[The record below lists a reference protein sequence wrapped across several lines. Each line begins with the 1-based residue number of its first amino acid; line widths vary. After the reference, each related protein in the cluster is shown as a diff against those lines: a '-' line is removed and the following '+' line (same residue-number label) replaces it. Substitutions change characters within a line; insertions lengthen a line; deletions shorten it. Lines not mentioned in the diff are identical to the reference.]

1 MEGLVHGLRQAFGVK
16 KEGRLRECKVCYH
29 FGNWEGE
36 FGLGSWKRFGTFLC
50 REESIRVKCFF
61 FLFSMKCQVA
71 ALKRQ
76 CQREHVEISFFLFFV
91 DAGRRESNGSYK

>member
-1 MEGLVHGLRQAFGVK
+1 MDLGA
-16 KEGRLRECKVCYH
+16 GRDLEH
-29 FGNWEGE
+29 FCAERNQSE
-36 FGLGSWKRFGTFLC
+36 LN
-50 REESIRVKCFF
+50 VF

-76 CQREHVEISFFLFFV
+76 CQREHVKISFFLFFV

>member
-1 MEGLVHGLRQAFGVK
+1 MLPL
-16 KEGRLRECKVCYH
+16 
-29 FGNWEGE
+29 WE
-36 FGLGSWKRFGTFLC
+36 LGGGIWTWEL
-50 REESIRVKCFF
+50 EEIWNISVQRGINQSEMFF